1 MTSIRFI
8 PSLYK
13 DYTNISN
20 EYIEKTINYYEII
33 NSNTFGIHKI
43 VYEKLIKSLN
53 DILLERKLIPE
64 NVIVELNRR
73 RYNPTPENVIKQEV
87 KRRGRPIIEGSIRQK
102 KLLTTEPIILKKRGR
117 PKKIKTT
124 EEPIQQVKK
133 KMGRPIIKD
142 SIRQKKLL
150 TTEPI
155 LFKKL
160 GRPKVKREVKLP
172 KSNKG
177 KRLSMRGVTDCVEIG
192 CNKKTQNGNY
202 KCKIHGGRTR
212 CIVPGCIKN
221 SIGETDKCIL
231 HGGGKR
237 CPNCIDWIDSRCGS
251 IKYDGYCATCFKH
264 IFPNDARSKDV
275 YKHTKELMVRNIINS
290 KFEGFVHDVP
300 LYTGNCDCTHRRR
313 IDHRKLIGN
322 TILAIETDEFGHRG
336 YDQKDEELRYD
347 DVYMIHSGKWIF
359 IRFNPDYNVSKI
371 NITNKLDKLIET
383 IENCIHRI
391 EQEKNTELFEII
403 KLFC

>member
-8 PSLYK
+8 PELYN
-13 DYTNISN
+13 DYTNIPN
-20 EYIEKTINYYEII
+20 EYIKKTINYYEII

-43 VYEKLIKSLN
+43 VYEKLIKTLN

-64 NVIVELNRR
+64 NVIVELTRHR
-73 RYNPTPENVIKQEV
+73 GKPMPENVIKQEV

-102 KLLTTEPIILKKRGR
+102 KLLSTEPILLKKRGR
-117 PKKIKTT
+117 PKKSIKENVIKQEIK
-124 EEPIQQVKK
+124 EE
-133 KMGRPIIKD
+133 IKL
-142 SIRQKKLL
+142 R
-150 TTEPI
+150 
-155 LFKKL
+155 
-160 GRPKVKREVKLP
+160 GRPKKEDVELSRPRTQNKGKRGRPKIKKEVKLP

-177 KRLSMRGVTDCVEIG
+177 KRLSMRGVTDCIEIG
-192 CNKKTQNGNY
+192 CNKSTRNGNY

-221 SIGETDKCIL
+221 SIGETDKCIF

-359 IRFNPDYNVSKI
+359 IRFNPDYNFSKI

-383 IENCIHRI
+383 IEKCIHRI

>member
-8 PSLYK
+8 PTLYK

-64 NVIVELNRR
+64 NVIVELTRHKGK
-73 RYNPTPENVIKQEV
+73 PIPENVIKQEV

-102 KLLTTEPIILKKRGR
+102 KLLSKEPILLKKRGR
-117 PKKIKTT
+117 PKKAINENVINQEVK
-124 EEPIQQVKK
+124 EEIN
-133 KMGRPIIKD
+133 MR
-142 SIRQKKLL
+142 
-150 TTEPI
+150 
-155 LFKKL
+155 
-160 GRPKVKREVKLP
+160 GRPKKEDVELSRPRTQNKGKRGRPKIKKEVKLP

-202 KCKIHGGRTR
+202 KCKIHGGRTQ
-212 CIVPGCIKN
+212 CIVPGCIKK
-221 SIGETDKCIL
+221 SAGETDNCIL

-264 IFPNDARSKDV
+264 IFPNKRS
-275 YKHTKELMVRNIINS
+275 NIAT
-290 KFEGFVHDVP
+290 F
-300 LYTGNCDCTHRRR
+300 L
-313 IDHRKLIGN
+313 
-322 TILAIETDEFGHRG
+322 
-336 YDQKDEELRYD
+336 
-347 DVYMIHSGKWIF
+347 
-359 IRFNPDYNVSKI
+359 
-371 NITNKLDKLIET
+371 
-383 IENCIHRI
+383 
-391 EQEKNTELFEII
+391 
-403 KLFC
+403 